1 MRVAEINNKIN
12 FKGGLNNKL
21 LLKSLEAVSNHPA
34 SFIAGTTLLMSSV
47 IRPVA
52 IAMTPK
58 TDKENKKYAI
68 ADSISSGL
76 IKFGITE
83 LVALPVENA
92 INHINKNPEKFL
104 NSNTIKN
111 FTEKGKSL
119 LESKNYKFAQ
129 QLVKN
134 TPSLITAIPKSIIA
148 VALIPFVMNKLFPE
162 KKKQKQTIYTQ
173 PADRSPV
180 FTEFYNQVSFKGL
193 GNIATIG
200 ISKIFNAQTFQ
211 NFVTKYSFNDTNIAR
226 NMTIATDI
234 LLAGSSVIRTKKSK
248 KIKEDKK
255 KPLIY
260 NKLITTTVSVLGGY
274 KIDKMIQKGTKSFV
288 EKFKQANKLDPKL
301 DKYIQGINVVRPTLV
316 FAFLYYGILPILS
329 IFTADKL
336 DKLNHKKEKMNKE
349 QITND

>member
-1 MRVAEINNKIN
+1 
-12 FKGGLNNKL
+12 
-21 LLKSLEAVSNHPA
+21 
-34 SFIAGTTLLMSSV
+34 
-47 IRPVA
+47 
-52 IAMTPK
+52 
-58 TDKENKKYAI
+58 
-68 ADSISSGL
+68 
-76 IKFGITE
+76 
-83 LVALPVENA
+83 
-92 INHINKNPEKFL
+92 
-104 NSNTIKN
+104 
-111 FTEKGKSL
+111 
-119 LESKNYKFAQ
+119 
-129 QLVKN
+129 
-134 TPSLITAIPKSIIA
+134 
-148 VALIPFVMNKLFPE
+148 MNKLFPE

-200 ISKIFNAQTFQ
+200 ISKI
-211 NFVTKYSFNDTNIAR
+211 FNDTNIAR

-301 DKYIQGINVVRPTLV
+301 DKYTVYKRSKTNIGICIFILRYSTNTLNI
-316 FAFLYYGILPILS
+316 YG
-329 IFTADKL
+329 
-336 DKLNHKKEKMNKE
+336 
-349 QITND
+349 

>member
-1 MRVAEINNKIN
+1 MKVTEINSNIN

-21 LLKSLEAVSNHPA
+21 LLKGLETVANHPA
-34 SFIAGTTLLMSSV
+34 SFIAGTTLIMSSV
-47 IRPVA
+47 IRPIA
-52 IAMTPK
+52 IANTPK

-104 NSNTIKN
+104 NSKTIKN
-111 FTEKGKSL
+111 FTQKGKTL
-119 LESKNYKFAQ
+119 LESENYKFAQ

-134 TPSLITAIPKSIIA
+134 TPSLITAIPKSMIA
-148 VALIPFVMNKLFPE
+148 VALIPLVMNKLFPE
-162 KKKQKQTIYTQ
+162 KQRQEKPNYTQ
-173 PADRSPV
+173 PFGNSPI
-180 FTEFYNQVSFKGL
+180 FAPFYNNQISFKGL
-193 GNIATIG
+193 QDTAAKGM
-200 ISKIFNAQTFQ
+200 SKIFNAQTFQ
-211 NFVTKYSFNDTNIAR
+211 NFVTKHSFNDANIAR

-234 LLAGSSVIRTKKSK
+234 LLAGSSVISTKKSK

-260 NKLITTTVSVLGGY
+260 NKIITTTLSVLGGY
-274 KIDKMIQKGTKSFV
+274 KIDKMIQKGTASFI
-288 EKFKQANKLDPKL
+288 EKFKKANINDPKL

-316 FAFLYYGILPILS
+316 FALIYYGILPILS
-329 IFTADKL
+329 TFTADKL
-336 DKLNHKKEKMNKE
+336 DKINNKKEK
-349 QITND
+349 I

>member
-1 MRVAEINNKIN
+1 MRVSEINNKIN
-12 FKGGLNNKL
+12 FKGALNNKL
-21 LLKSLEAVSNHPA
+21 LLKGLEIAANHPA
-34 SFIAGTTLLMSSV
+34 SFIAGTTLLMSSI
-47 IRPVA
+47 IRPIA
-52 IAMTPK
+52 IAHTPK

-68 ADSISSGL
+68 ADSVSSGL

-92 INHINKNPEKFL
+92 INNINKNPEKFL
-104 NSNTIKN
+104 NSKTIKN

-134 TPSLITAIPKSIIA
+134 TPSLITAIPKSMIA

-162 KKKQKQTIYTQ
+162 KQKQEQTIYTQ
-173 PADRSPV
+173 PAGRSSV
-180 FTEFYNQVSFKGL
+180 FTEFYNNQISFKGL
-193 GNIATIG
+193 QNAASTGIG
-200 ISKIFNAQTFQ
+200 KIFNSQTFQ
-211 NFVTKYSFNDTNIAR
+211 NFVTKHSFNDTNIAR

-234 LLAGSSVIRTKKSK
+234 LLAGSSVIRTKKSE

-260 NKLITTTVSVLGGY
+260 NKLITTAVSVLGGY

-288 EKFKQANKLDPKL
+288 EKFKQANKPDPKL

-329 IFTADKL
+329 TFTADKL
-336 DKLNHKKEKMNKE
+336 DKLNKKKEK
-349 QITND
+349 I

>member
-1 MRVAEINNKIN
+1 MRISEINSKIN
-12 FKGGLNNKL
+12 FKGGFNNKL
-21 LLKSLEAVSNHPA
+21 LLKGLEIAANHPA

-47 IRPVA
+47 IRPIA
-52 IAMTPK
+52 IACTPK

-92 INHINKNPEKFL
+92 IKHINKNPEKYL
-104 NSNTIKN
+104 NSKTIKN

-134 TPSLITAIPKSIIA
+134 TPSIITAIPKSMTA

-162 KKKQKQTIYTQ
+162 KKKQEQIIYTQ
-173 PADRSPV
+173 PAGRSPV
-180 FTEFYNQVSFKGL
+180 FSAFYNNQVSFKGVQ
-193 GNIATIG
+193 NTTAQG
-200 ISKIFNAQTFQ
+200 ISKIFNSQTFQ
-211 NFVTKYSFNDTNIAR
+211 NFVTKHSFNDTNIAR

-260 NKLITTTVSVLGGY
+260 NKLITTAISVLGGY
-274 KIDKMIQKGTKSFV
+274 KIDKMIQKSTKSFI
-288 EKFKQANKLDPKL
+288 EKFKQANIADPKL

-316 FAFLYYGILPILS
+316 FALLYYGILPILS
-329 IFTADKL
+329 TFTADKL
-336 DKLNHKKEKMNKE
+336 DKLNNKKEKS
-349 QITND
+349 